1 MATTLISVEEYLR
14 TSYEPDAEYVDGV
27 IEERP
32 MGEERHSAWQVA
44 LVVYFGQHAKEWGI
58 RVRSELRTR
67 TSERRYRIPDV
78 ALLDADAPR
87 DPVALVPPLV
97 AFEILSPEDRISRL
111 LIRLADFEAMGV
123 QALYVIDPMDNS
135 CRRHTAGSLQVVHEL
150 AVRERRIDIGEIVD
164 LLW

>member
-32 MGEERHSAWQVA
+32 MGEEQHSAWQVA
-44 LVVYFGQHAKEWGI
+44 LVTYFNMRAREWNI
-58 RVRSELRTR
+58 RVRSELRTK
-67 TSERRYRIPDV
+67 TGERRYRIPDV

-87 DPVALVPPLV
+87 DPIALVPPLV
-97 AFEILSPEDRISRL
+97 AFEILSPEDRVSRL
-111 LIRLADFEAMGV
+111 LMRLADFEKMGV
-123 QALYVIDPMDNS
+123 QALYVIDPADNS
-135 CRRHTAGSLQVVHEL
+135 CRRYTSGSLQVVLEF
-150 AVRERRIDIGEIVD
+150 AVQDRKIDMNEVVD

>member
-1 MATTLISVEEYLR
+1 MATTPISVEEYLR

-27 IEERP
+27 IEQRP
-32 MGEERHSAWQVA
+32 MGEEQHSAWQVA
-44 LVVYFGQHAKEWGI
+44 LVTYFGQRAREWNI

-97 AFEILSPEDRISRL
+97 AFEILSPEDRLSRL
-111 LIRLADFEAMGV
+111 LVRLADFETMGV
-123 QALYVIDPMDNS
+123 QALYVVDPADNS
-135 CRRHTAGSLQVVHEL
+135 CRRYTAGSLQVV
-150 AVRERRIDIGEIVD
+150 REFALRDRKIDVNEVVD